1 MNPENKKKLFR
12 NYFKLEKLVDDYIKG
27 STDYPDFNPCRITKN
42 NWVKRMGYFIE
53 IDLRNDFKELDIWAP
68 NVGSDYDISVLFK
81 DKLSKVWEKT
91 CEKNK
96 TQLKEYYEPE
106 KLYLREPLV
115 RALLRK
121 NQNNKYVAPKYIRD
135 LIPNLPYLEC
145 YDDEGNQKICTKIPE
160 IIDVYLKNLI

>member
-91 CEKNK
+91 C
-96 TQLKEYYEPE
+96 
-106 KLYLREPLV
+106 
-115 RALLRK
+115 
-121 NQNNKYVAPKYIRD
+121 
-135 LIPNLPYLEC
+135 
-145 YDDEGNQKICTKIPE
+145 
-160 IIDVYLKNLI
+160 